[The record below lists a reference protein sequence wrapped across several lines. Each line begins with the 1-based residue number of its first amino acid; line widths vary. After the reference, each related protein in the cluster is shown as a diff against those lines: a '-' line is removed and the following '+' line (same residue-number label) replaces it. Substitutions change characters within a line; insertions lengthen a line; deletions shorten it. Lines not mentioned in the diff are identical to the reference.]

1 MIHKGTTKELQ
12 RLEHVLVQLFGPLK
26 KEPDT
31 MIQYPELGIALLR
44 LIEFN
49 NTVFLKLL
57 DLKKRTNMQGGASPT
72 WKARKAIWLQSMDQ
86 NTATQILDEV
96 AHSGSG
102 MDYHESVADMYGQ
115 FIDSH
120 TFMND
125 KLAGLHFLAPSS
137 LKKVPDIESE
147 TLGKIRGADW
157 LRIIR
162 LLSGL
167 QLRNLK
173 SLGDQEQN
181 VEGKPGTE

>member
-1 MIHKGTTKELQ
+1 MIHKGTTRELQ

-26 KEPDT
+26 KEPNT

-57 DLKKRTNMQGGASPT
+57 DLGERSTARRGASPT
-72 WKARKAIWLQSMDQ
+72 WKARKVLWLRSMDQ
-86 NTATQILDEV
+86 ETATQIIDEV
-96 AHSGSG
+96 IQSGSD
-102 MDYHESVADMYGQ
+102 MDYHESVPDMYGQ
-115 FIDSH
+115 FIDAH

-125 KLAGLHFLAPSS
+125 KMAGLHFLDPRT
-137 LKKVPDIESE
+137 LKKVPDIETD

-157 LRIIR
+157 LRIMR

-173 SLGDQEQN
+173 SLGDEKQN
-181 VEGKPGTE
+181 GGEKSET